1 MQARFENSFVRDKD
15 TAKEIYQYWFFKK
28 PTMVAMYAILA
39 FYSLACIVGL
49 CFDFE
54 NAEEFMPP
62 CVLAVFLP
70 VMMIISYRS
79 QVKMMVKRDREMA
92 NGRELVCNVTV
103 TDGEI
108 TFSALDGKNSVSL
121 ENLKYAFQTKSYIV
135 VVTNAKLM
143 YLLKN
148 DGFTV
153 GNAEEFIVFLKEK
166 GVKIKGKKK

>member
-1 MQARFENSFVRDKD
+1 MQARFENSFVRDED

-28 PTMVAMYAILA
+28 PTMVAIYAILA

-54 NAEEFMPP
+54 NAEDFMPP

-148 DGFTV
+148 DGFTI

>member
-1 MQARFENSFVRDKD
+1 MYIFRGNSED
-15 TAKEIYQYWFFKK
+15 A
-28 PTMVAMYAILA
+28 
-39 FYSLACIVGL
+39 
-49 CFDFE
+49 DFE
-54 NAEEFMPP
+54 NAEEFMLP